1 MPLKRMFLPVT
12 AHSGGQGLFLAT
24 TAPPPGT
31 YRAMV
36 PGLWRVS
43 GIREGKWALRSY
55 KRPQSTS
62 PASPRHAHLGP
73 MALPK
78 GNQQPD
84 LKPLPLLRSWKKT
97 PEQINTMRR
106 SHEDPCS
113 PRPLAPRPP
122 RNLTCLTSTRAPRPH
137 GTPQEQ
143 PAARLEAF
151 APPEALEKDT
161 RAK

>member
-43 GIREGKWALRSY
+43 GIREGKWALRGY

-78 GNQQPD
+78 GNQQPN
-84 LKPLPLLRSWKKT
+84 LKPLPLLRPWKKT
-97 PEQINTMRR
+97 PEQKDMIRR
-106 SHEDPCS
+106 RHEDPYPRGHWHHAPHAPHPPHLDTRTSAPWHS
-113 PRPLAPRPP
+113 PRA
-122 RNLTCLTSTRAPRPH
+122 TSSPI
-137 GTPQEQ
+137 
-143 PAARLEAF
+143 
-151 APPEALEKDT
+151 
-161 RAK
+161 